1 MRHGRSEQ
9 VEECFAGEDGRL
21 AEGAGG
27 ARGVRRSSAA
37 PWAERPP
44 RGSEGRC
51 GLERRRPRQVVGERM
66 PQQGKTPGKNS
77 RPGKEVQERIRK
89 EGTLKAGPDG
99 MEFNSSDGEWYPIRY
114 ADMSHKTDAVKWW
127 NEKGREY
134 GAKSKEVRDWMLD
147 PDNYTL
153 EHYSTNRSAGGRLPD
168 RYKSP
173 LK

>member
-66 PQQGKTPGKNS
+66 PQQGKTPGKYS
-77 RPGKEVQERIRK
+77 RTGKEVQERIRK
-89 EGTLKAGPDG
+89 EGTLKDGPDG
-99 MEFNSSDGEWYPIRY
+99 MEFKSSDGEWYPIRY
-114 ADMSHKTDAVKWW
+114 ADMSHKTDAVSK
-127 NEKGREY
+127 KGHDCRRWRWSAADIE
-134 GAKSKEVRDWMLD
+134 
-147 PDNYTL
+147 PD
-153 EHYSTNRSAGGRLPD
+153 SAGIIVLRWGL
-168 RYKSP
+168 
-173 LK
+173 LKTAGHSRCPGNDVKCVAA